1 MKEVVS
7 IIVPVYNVGAY
18 LRKCLSSIQK
28 QTYANLEVIL
38 VNDGSTDNS
47 RKICEQ
53 FCIADSRFI
62 LVDEPNRGL
71 SAARNQGLKKAHGEY
86 IYFVD
91 SDDWLD
97 HNLVFEVLS
106 FFDRFETKVVAFS
119 YYEVYS
125 NQKVESEY
133 ANPELGKVNS
143 DEALFHLFKGAF
155 GSYVWRFIAK
165 KELYTKND
173 ITFPQG
179 RNFEDVAT
187 TYKVFGAADLLYFSA
202 KRLYFYNQRSTSITH
217 VHDVKDIDD
226 MLRTLTEMDNYV
238 ERSFKAVLPEL
249 RKLQFNLIFMLLIR
263 MHGWKTIPKNKVP
276 LPSADSPQF
285 TGKLVATLKKLHREN
300 SKKDMGYMCQGIK
313 LSALKFHLF
322 PVLLHVKKYANTFLG
337 RK

>member
-7 IIVPVYNVGAY
+7 IIVPVYNVGTY

-47 RKICEQ
+47 REICEQ
-53 FCIADSRFI
+53 FCITDHRFM
-62 LVDEPNRGL
+62 LVDEPNLGL
-71 SAARNQGLKKAHGEY
+71 SAARNHGLKKAHGEY
-86 IYFVD
+86 VYFVD

-97 HNLVFEVLS
+97 YNLVLEVLS
-106 FFDRFETKVVAFS
+106 LFERFETKVVAFS

-125 NQKVESEY
+125 NQKVESAY
-133 ANPELGKVNS
+133 VNPKLGKVNS
-143 DEALFHLFKGAF
+143 VEALLHLFKGSF

-165 KELYTKND
+165 RELYTQNE

-187 TYKVFGAADLLYFSA
+187 TYQVFGAAGLLYFSA

-217 VHDVKDIDD
+217 VHDAKDIDD
-226 MLRTLTEMDNYV
+226 MLKTLVEMDNYI
-238 ERSFKAVLPEL
+238 EHNFKAVLPEL

-263 MHGWKTIPKNKVP
+263 MHGWKTISKNKIP
-276 LPSADSPQF
+276 RPRSASSQSIE
-285 TGKLVATLKKLHREN
+285 KLVAVLEQLHRKTA
-300 SKKDMGYMCQGIK
+300 KKDMGYMRQRIK
-313 LSALKFHLF
+313 LSALKYHLF
-322 PVLLHVKKYANTFLG
+322 PVLLHVKKYAHVFWG